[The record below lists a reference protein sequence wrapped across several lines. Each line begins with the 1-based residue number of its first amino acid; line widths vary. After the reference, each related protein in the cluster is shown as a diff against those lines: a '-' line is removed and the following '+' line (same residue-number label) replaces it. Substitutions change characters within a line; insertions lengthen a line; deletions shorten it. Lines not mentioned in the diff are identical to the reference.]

1 MPHHL
6 SPLMVW
12 SMARSLKG
20 ERPSGPRARRVHC
33 PAGTRARTLRPKDR
47 YGSGCPPNDLSLPV
61 SMRRATPFQS
71 VRARWVQS
79 TALPHHAVPAV
90 LAFRPP
96 ARCGRPS
103 ADHRLQ
109 HSNPF
114 DGRAVPLEPGPAR
127 QSYGPAATS
136 APGPT
141 GCPSRL
147 PTGQQLHS
155 MQSCRVPSWWH
166 RVGLEPSIGSH
177 DPCLTAPTSAPGLV

>member
-12 SMARSLKG
+12 SMARSSKG
-20 ERPSGPRARRVHC
+20 KRRSGPRARRVHC
-33 PAGTRARTLRPKDR
+33 PAGTRARTLHPKDR
-47 YGSGCPPNDLSLPV
+47 CRSVCPPTNLSPPV
-61 SMRRATPFQS
+61 HGSRNAFPERP
-71 VRARWVQS
+71 RPRWVQG
-79 TALPHHAVPAV
+79 TALTHHAVPAV

-103 ADHRLQ
+103 ADRLQ

-141 GCPSRL
+141 GRPSRL

-155 MQSCRVPSWWH
+155 VQCCRVPS
-166 RVGLEPSIGSH
+166 VGVELARAMRSH